1 MHDDLVCLGHVVLL
15 ILVLFLSSCGG
26 GSGADSAQS
35 SPPTVVD
42 RDSDGDGI
50 IDSLDEFPQ
59 VDAYGMVRVSPSTAG
74 ITAEKVNDFM
84 DAVFDG
90 DRATQGIMIVY
101 KGMVIGERY
110 APGKTPQDRVTSW
123 SVAKSLYAS
132 AIGIAID
139 EGWIQSLDDRVS
151 DYITDWQGSD
161 KEAMTIRHIL
171 SMRSGLTPMVDD
183 NSGGGEGIFF
193 SEDQTAFALAR
204 PLVYQPGSKYQY
216 VNSTSQLMESVIKK
230 ATGLDA
236 HDYLVQKL
244 LKPIDIETDDIGLWV
259 DATGINPLTYCC
271 IDMQIEDFARFG
283 LLTLKEGRWRTQ
295 QVLSSSFVRE
305 SGRPWPDDEESFYG
319 FKWWLYNDAIFGL
332 SSTANSE
339 ARELTGTSELSI
351 RIAIGYQQQYLYVL
365 PSHDLVIARFSLNNH
380 NSNQGY
386 IVNTSDNPN
395 FPDTCT
401 GRNACSSSEGEP
413 VAAMNTGSFLQ
424 AMGPLLQCINNPDV
438 C

>member
-110 APGKTPQDRVTSW
+110 APGKNSQDRVTSW

-161 KEAMTIRHIL
+161 KEAMTIRHML
-171 SMRSGLTPMVDD
+171 SM
-183 NSGGGEGIFF
+183 
-193 SEDQTAFALAR
+193 
-204 PLVYQPGSKYQY
+204 
-216 VNSTSQLMESVIKK
+216 
-230 ATGLDA
+230 
-236 HDYLVQKL
+236 
-244 LKPIDIETDDIGLWV
+244 
-259 DATGINPLTYCC
+259 
-271 IDMQIEDFARFG
+271 
-283 LLTLKEGRWRTQ
+283 
-295 QVLSSSFVRE
+295 LS
-305 SGRPWPDDEESFYG
+305 
-319 FKWWLYNDAIFGL
+319 LIH
-332 SSTANSE
+332 
-339 ARELTGTSELSI
+339 I
-351 RIAIGYQQQYLYVL
+351 
-365 PSHDLVIARFSLNNH
+365 
-380 NSNQGY
+380 
-386 IVNTSDNPN
+386 
-395 FPDTCT
+395 
-401 GRNACSSSEGEP
+401 
-413 VAAMNTGSFLQ
+413 
-424 AMGPLLQCINNPDV
+424 
-438 C
+438 